1 MKIYTT
7 ALGLL
12 LLGWFSTNTANHFQ
26 QTPTRET
33 NQPSTGQANA
43 SSGQA
48 KIDSAKEGDIRRLL
62 ELTGAKALAVQTMT
76 TMEDGIK
83 PLMSNSLPPGDY
95 RDQLI
100 DLFFAKFHS
109 KADAQHLVDIAVP
122 IYDKYLTAEEV
133 KGLIRFY
140 ETPLGQKATGVMPKM
155 VVEIQGESR
164 EWGEKLGRE
173 SMEEV
178 LSEHPELEKALEAAQ
193 KGTQPQ

>member
-26 QTPTRET
+26 QRPAGKA
-33 NQPSTGQANA
+33 NQPAAAQANPG
-43 SSGQA
+43 SSQT
-48 KIDSAKEGDIRRLL
+48 KIDPAKEADIRRLL

-76 TMEDGIK
+76 SMEDGIK

-109 KADAQHLVDIAVP
+109 KADAQHLVDLAVP
-122 IYDKYLTAEEV
+122 IYDKYLTGEEV
-133 KGLIRFY
+133 KGLIKFY

-155 VVEIQGESR
+155 VGEIQGESR

-173 SMEEV
+173 AMMEV
-178 LSEHPELEKALEAAQ
+178 LTEHPELEKALEAAQ
-193 KGTQPQ
+193 KVAQQQ

>member
-12 LLGWFSTNTANHFQ
+12 LLGWFSTKAADHFQ
-26 QTPTRET
+26 QPPAGKTK
-33 NQPSTGQANA
+33 QPPAQTNA
-43 SSGQA
+43 SSG
-48 KIDSAKEGDIRRLL
+48 KVKVDPVKEADIRRLL

-76 TMEDGIK
+76 SMEDGIK

-109 KADAQHLVDIAVP
+109 KADAQHLVELAVP
-122 IYDKYLTAEEV
+122 IYDKYLTGEEV
-133 KGLIRFY
+133 KGLIKFY

-155 VVEIQGESR
+155 VSEIQGESR

-173 SMEEV
+173 AMMEV
-178 LSEHPELEKALEAAQ
+178 LTEHPELEKALEAAQ
-193 KGTQPQ
+193 KVAQQQ

>member
-12 LLGWFSTNTANHFQ
+12 LLGWFSTNSANHFQ
-26 QTPTRET
+26 QPPAGKTKQPPTQT
-33 NQPSTGQANA
+33 NA

-48 KIDSAKEGDIRRLL
+48 KVDPAKEADIRRLL

-76 TMEDGIK
+76 SMEDGIK

-122 IYDKYLTAEEV
+122 IYDKYLTNEEV
-133 KGLIRFY
+133 KGLIKFY

-155 VVEIQGESR
+155 VGEIQGESR

-173 SMEEV
+173 AMMEV
-178 LSEHPELEKALEAAQ
+178 LTEHPELEKALEAAQ
-193 KGTQPQ
+193 KVAQQQ

>member
-12 LLGWFSTNTANHFQ
+12 LLGWFSTNSANHFQ
-26 QTPTRET
+26 QPPAGKTK
-33 NQPSTGQANA
+33 QPPAQTNA
-43 SSGQA
+43 SSGQT
-48 KIDSAKEGDIRRLL
+48 KIDPAKEADIRRLL

-76 TMEDGIK
+76 SMEDGIK

-109 KADAQHLVDIAVP
+109 KADAQHLVDLAVP
-122 IYDKYLTAEEV
+122 IYDKYLTGEEV
-133 KGLIRFY
+133 KGLIKFY

-155 VVEIQGESR
+155 VGEIQGESR

-173 SMEEV
+173 AMMEV
-178 LSEHPELEKALEAAQ
+178 LTEHPELEKALEAAQ
-193 KGTQPQ
+193 KVAQQQ

>member
-12 LLGWFSTNTANHFQ
+12 LLGWFSTNAANHFQ
-26 QTPTRET
+26 QPPRGKTS
-33 NQPSTGQANA
+33 QPLKAQANSG
-43 SSGQA
+43 SSQA
-48 KIDSAKEGDIRRLL
+48 KIDPAKEADIRRLL

-76 TMEDGIK
+76 SMENGIK

-100 DLFFAKFHS
+100 DLFFAKFRS

-133 KGLIRFY
+133 RGLIKFY

-155 VVEIQGESR
+155 VSEIQGESR

-178 LSEHPELEKALEAAQ
+178 MSEHPELEKALEAAQ
-193 KGTQPQ
+193 KVAQQQ

>member
-12 LLGWFSTNTANHFQ
+12 LLGWFSTNSANHFQ
-26 QTPTRET
+26 QPPAGKTKQQPPQT
-33 NQPSTGQANA
+33 NAR
-43 SSGQA
+43 SGQA
-48 KIDSAKEGDIRRLL
+48 KIDPAKEADIRRLL

-76 TMEDGIK
+76 SMEDGIK

-95 RDQLI
+95 RDRLI

-133 KGLIRFY
+133 KGLIKFY

-155 VVEIQGESR
+155 VSEIQGESR

-178 LSEHPELEKALEAAQ
+178 MSEHPELEKALEAAQ
-193 KGTQPQ
+193 KVAQQQ